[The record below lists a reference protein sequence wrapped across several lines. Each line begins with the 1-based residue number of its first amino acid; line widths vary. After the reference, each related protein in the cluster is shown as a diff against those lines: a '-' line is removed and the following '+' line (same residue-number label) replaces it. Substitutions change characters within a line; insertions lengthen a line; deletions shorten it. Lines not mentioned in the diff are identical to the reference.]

1 MWLVFAL
8 RLLFL
13 MAFYMST
20 TIIMNGTTYLIDLFK
35 SSIIQL
41 WANYFAIDAT
51 RIDPLSAIQIEFL
64 LNGALGAYRS
74 LDTNITFEQ
83 VLSRINA
90 LIGTPLDKVIVET
103 ITGIFQSYSNTKTN
117 AA

>member
-1 MWLVFAL
+1 MWLMFAL

-20 TIIMNGTTYLIDLFK
+20 TIITNGSTYLIDLFK

-41 WANYFAIDAT
+41 WANYFAIATT

-64 LNGALGAYRS
+64 LNGAIGAYRS
-74 LDTNITFEQ
+74 LDPNLTFEQ

-90 LIGTPLDKVIVET
+90 LIETPLGKAVIET
-103 ITGIFQSYSNTKTN
+103 ITGIFQTHSNTKTG
-117 AA
+117 AV